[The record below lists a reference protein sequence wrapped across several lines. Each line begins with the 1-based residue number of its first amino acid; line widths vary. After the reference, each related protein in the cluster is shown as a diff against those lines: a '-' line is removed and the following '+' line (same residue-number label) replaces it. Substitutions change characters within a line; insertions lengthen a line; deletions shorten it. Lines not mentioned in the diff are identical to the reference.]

1 MLTLGRF
8 SPACLFFFFFLM
20 LLMRRCLN
28 IYLFIA
34 VLGLHCCM
42 GLSPVAESGL
52 LSSHSHRLLTALVSP
67 IVEHGLWSPGQIAV
81 VHGLS
86 CSAGCEIFPDKGLIG
101 SMSPALAGGFFTTE
115 PPGKPLSCFLTLVTA
130 RQQWDLLSR
139 HHPPHR
145 ILVGEIIQEQPFAGG
160 AV

>member
-1 MLTLGRF
+1 
-8 SPACLFFFFFLM
+8 M

-28 IYLFIA
+28 MYLFIA

-42 GLSPVAESGL
+42 GLSPVAEIGL
-52 LSSHSHRLLTALVSP
+52 LSSRSHRLLTALASP

-115 PPGKPLSCFLTLVTA
+115 PPGKPLSCFFNSCDSPTA
-130 RQQWDLLSR
+130 VGFALSPSPSPSHSGWGNHSR
-139 HHPPHR
+139 AAICWR
-145 ILVGEIIQEQPFAGG
+145 SRVS
-160 AV
+160 